1 MVLDEIL
8 FLIVTIVKRYDILL
22 INIILFIVSTAI
34 GNYQGCHMHYPALL
48 LLPRTYHRKQLY
60 VFLLCGI
67 K

>member
-34 GNYQGCHMHYPALL
+34 RNYQGCHMHYTALL